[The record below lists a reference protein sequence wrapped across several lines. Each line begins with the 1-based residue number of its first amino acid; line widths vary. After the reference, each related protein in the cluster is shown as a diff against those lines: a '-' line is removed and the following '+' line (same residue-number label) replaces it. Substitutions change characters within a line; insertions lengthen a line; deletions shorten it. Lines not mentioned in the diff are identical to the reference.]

1 MSVDT
6 NKPTSS
12 NWWKWFDFR
21 ARDVG
26 TWAFILN
33 RISALGLTI
42 YLFLHMIVLGRLAQ
56 GPQAWED
63 FLKFTKNPL
72 IVTGELLVVI
82 GGIYHGLNGVR
93 IGLATFGRYSPQQ
106 KQAFYVVIVVTII
119 ASAVFAYRL
128 FT

>member
-6 NKPTSS
+6 NKPTAS

-33 RISALGLTI
+33 RISALGLTL
-42 YLFLHMIVLGRLAQ
+42 YLFLHLIVLGQLAR
-56 GPQAWED
+56 GPQAWEN
-63 FLKFTKNPL
+63 FLSIAKNPL
-72 IVTGELLVVI
+72 VVIGELLVII
-82 GGIYHGLNGVR
+82 GGIYHGLNGIR
-93 IGLATFGRYSPQQ
+93 IGLATFGQSTGQQ
-106 KQAFYVVIVVTII
+106 KQIFYVVIVITILT
-119 ASAVFAYRL
+119 SAVFAYRL

>member
-6 NKPTSS
+6 NKPASS

-33 RISALGLTI
+33 RISALGLVL
-42 YLFLHMIVLGRLAQ
+42 YLFLHLIALGQLAQ
-56 GPQAWED
+56 GPQAWD
-63 FLKFTKNPL
+63 NFLNFAKNPL
-72 IVTGELLVVI
+72 IVIGELLVII
-82 GGIYHGLNGVR
+82 GGIYHGLNGIR
-93 IGLATFGRYSPQQ
+93 IGLATFGRSTPQQ
-106 KQAFYVVIVVTII
+106 KQAFYAVIVVTII